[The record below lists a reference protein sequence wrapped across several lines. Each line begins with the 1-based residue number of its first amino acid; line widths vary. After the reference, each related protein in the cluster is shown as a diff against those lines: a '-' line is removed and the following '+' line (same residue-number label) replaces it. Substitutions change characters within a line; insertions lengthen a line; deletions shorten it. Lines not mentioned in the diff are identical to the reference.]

1 MPKSIDEI
9 ISLLEQTV
17 KEAEYSGK
25 RYGYFAS
32 LYLEMT
38 RSVKKAI
45 HNNAFNDNQRMER
58 LCIVFAMRYLDALS
72 LWKSGKRPTNAWY
85 LAFEQTKLSS
95 MSVIQHILCGI
106 NAHINLDLSIAAAQT
121 CPGPHIHALK
131 GDFEMINTVI
141 ASLVDKM
148 QGKLEKI
155 SLPMRWLDRIGK
167 NYDEKIANFSIGMA
181 RDASWIAAL
190 KLANMTESEQKNFI
204 ILLDQTTSSLARLI
218 IKPGFIANLILKPV
232 IWFEPKDPKTVIK
245 LLNTP

>member
-1 MPKSIDEI
+1 
-9 ISLLEQTV
+9 
-17 KEAEYSGK
+17 
-25 RYGYFAS
+25 
-32 LYLEMT
+32 MT

-45 HNNAFNDNQRMER
+45 HNNAINYNQPMER

-72 LWKSGKRPTNAWY
+72 LWKSVKRPTKAWY

-95 MSVIQHILCGI
+95 ISVIQHILCGI

>member
-1 MPKSIDEI
+1 MLKSIDEI

-17 KEAEYSGK
+17 KEAEKTGQ

-38 RSVKKAI
+38 RSVKKSI
-45 HNNAFNDNQRMER
+45 RENKFNDNPRMEK
-58 LCIVFAMRYLDALS
+58 LCIIFALRYLDALT
-72 LWKSGKRPTNAWY
+72 LWKSGNRPTNSWY
-85 LAFEQTKLSS
+85 LAFEQTKLTN

-106 NAHINLDLSIAAAQT
+106 NAHINLDLGIAAAQT
-121 CPGPHIHALK
+121 CPGTQIHALK
-131 GDFEMINTVI
+131 GDFELINTVI

-148 QGKLEKI
+148 QTKLEKI

-167 NYDEKIANFSIGMA
+167 NYDESIANFSIGMA

-190 KLANMTESEQKNFI
+190 KLAMLKESEQKNLI
-204 ILLDQTTSSLARLI
+204 ILLDQTTSTLARMI

-232 IWFEPKDPKTVIK
+232 IWFEPKNPSTVIK

>member
-9 ISLLEQTV
+9 ISLLDQTV
-17 KEAEYSGK
+17 NEAEKTGQ

-38 RSVKKAI
+38 RSVKNAI
-45 HNNAFNDNQRMER
+45 HNNRFNDNQRMER
-58 LCIVFAMRYLDALS
+58 LCIVFAMRYLDALV
-72 LWKSGKRPTNAWY
+72 LWKSGKRPTNSWY
-85 LAFEQTKLSS
+85 LAFEQTKLTN

-121 CPGPHIHALK
+121 CPGSQIHALK
-131 GDFEMINTVI
+131 GDFELINTVI

-148 QGKLEKI
+148 QTKLEKI

-190 KLANMTESEQKNFI
+190 KLAKMTESEQKNFI
-204 ILLDQTTSSLARLI
+204 ILLDQTTSTLARLI
-218 IKPGFIANLILKPV
+218 IKPGVIANLILKPV
-232 IWFEPKDPKTVIK
+232 MWFEPKDPKKVIK
-245 LLNTP
+245 ILKTP